1 VLLASATWR
10 PDPDVIGRR
19 TGETAVLVQVGS
31 GRIFE
36 LNATGAVI
44 WDLISAGAES
54 DAIVLALT
62 EQFEVSDTQASDEL
76 TRLVG
81 ELRAAGLLTS

>member
-1 VLLASATWR
+1 MVPATTWR

-19 TGETAVLVQVGS
+19 TGDTAVLVHVGS

-36 LNATGAVI
+36 LNSTGAAI
-44 WDLISAGAES
+44 WDLIEAGES
-54 DAIVLALT
+54 SEAIVRALT
-62 EQFEVSDTQASDEL
+62 EQFEVTEARAGDEL

-81 ELRAAGLLTS
+81 DLRGAGLLAP

>member
-1 VLLASATWR
+1 MAPVTTWR

-19 TGETAVLVQVGS
+19 TGETAVLVHVGS

-44 WDLISAGAES
+44 WDLIETGASS
-54 DAIVLALT
+54 DAIVRALT
-62 EQFEVSDTQASDEL
+62 EQFEVTEAQAADEL

-81 ELRAAGLLTS
+81 ELGAAGLLAS

>member
-1 VLLASATWR
+1 MVPATTWR

-19 TGETAVLVQVGS
+19 TGDTAVLVHVGS

-44 WDLISAGAES
+44 WDLIEAGSPS
-54 DAIVLALT
+54 DAIVRALT
-62 EQFEVSDTQASDEL
+62 EQFDVTESQAGEEL

-81 ELRAAGLLTS
+81 DLRAAGLLAS